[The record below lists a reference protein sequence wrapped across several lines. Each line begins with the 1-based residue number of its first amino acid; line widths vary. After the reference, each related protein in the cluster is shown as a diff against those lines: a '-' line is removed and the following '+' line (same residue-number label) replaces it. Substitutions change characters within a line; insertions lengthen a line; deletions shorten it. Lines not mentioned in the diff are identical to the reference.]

1 MIRRWWRCHQR
12 WLMQIVVIDQTC
24 NFVNA
29 APATNRQYH
38 ARCLIVLMSRIPT
51 VCSLEANVLVD
62 LPRKWSCQIWKQY
75 SNMSARCQITLQR
88 SAHSQEVA
96 SMSAAERRRYLFEN
110 WRKADTFFYS
120 YLFCEVLAALDDRV
134 AGDRRRLE
142 EAEWGRSHL
151 PDQQCKRIII
161 IDRKFRKMHHIH
173 QGDRHLK
180 DFLETRL
187 DSLASNSLNLSLN
200 LGGVGKKAGGLTVQG
215 GGGGGGRGGGGGEAA
230 ALGIREQAIEKY
242 LALIKD
248 KRDLQRKNQK
258 VAKPCK
264 LFSLKKHWNIPELS
278 NSLHQVQTRIAQH
291 LRKHKIELSSST
303 PGKF

>member
-51 VCSLEANVLVD
+51 VCLLEANVLVD

-110 WRKADTFFYS
+110 WRKADTFLRIQLKLNTALLSTVRPSVCPSVTGVTSHISHIYKGINAMLIIRGPIEPYIFWIKII
-120 YLFCEVLAALDDRV
+120 LAIFLAKTR
-134 AGDRRRLE
+134 
-142 EAEWGRSHL
+142 
-151 PDQQCKRIII
+151 PDKAIVSDLTNLT
-161 IDRKFRKMHHIH
+161 IDF
-173 QGDRHLK
+173 
-180 DFLETRL
+180 DF
-187 DSLASNSLNLSLN
+187 
-200 LGGVGKKAGGLTVQG
+200 
-215 GGGGGGRGGGGGEAA
+215 
-230 ALGIREQAIEKY
+230 
-242 LALIKD
+242 
-248 KRDLQRKNQK
+248 
-258 VAKPCK
+258 
-264 LFSLKKHWNIPELS
+264 ELS
-278 NSLHQVQTRIAQH
+278 
-291 LRKHKIELSSST
+291 KI
-303 PGKF
+303 